1 MGNIFKKPQVTEK
14 EPTHNPYKYA
24 YSPEEEEYDENKENI
39 PPEETNVEKKKK
51 TNDART
57 SNKRMHD
64 SQNHN

>member
-1 MGNIFKKPQVTEK
+1 MGNILKKPQVINTE
-14 EPTHNPYKYA
+14 PSQSPYQYI

-39 PPEETNVEKKKK
+39 PPEEINVEKKKN

-64 SQNHN
+64 SQD

>member
-1 MGNIFKKPQVTEK
+1 MGNIFKKPQTTEK

-24 YSPEEEEYDENKENI
+24 YSSEEEEYDENKENI
-39 PPEETNVEKKKK
+39 PPEEDHVEKKKK